1 MGRAEAPTTG
11 EVAPGMKGAWLGILA
26 YRWVALTWMV
36 AQALIVWTDFRSP
49 YIAAIALLVT
59 VAWNAW
65 FTLTRAWERPLER
78 GIDLGLAFALLA
90 ISGFVMDEGT
100 AGHGSPFFATAYPAA
115 AALTVGAGSGV
126 GAGLG
131 AGAALSVAL
140 LLSRLANHI
149 SLRELTPD
157 DWINLVNGAIYFLAA
172 GGAAGVVSRVL
183 ARAEVE
189 RGRAVSEAAVAR
201 ERAVRIAEREALGR
215 EIHDSV
221 LQALALVGKRGRELA
236 SSPIVPPAEV
246 RALVELAIE
255 QERELRALLGETP
268 EEPPPG
274 TVALRTVLRAAAFGI
289 EGVSFTVNA
298 AGTCWMPAQ
307 GVEALSGAV
316 RQALDN
322 VIRHA
327 RASSVTV
334 FAEEHDGDILVSV
347 RDDGLGFQYD
357 EERLAREGKMGMLRS
372 MKGRIE
378 AMGGRMRVLSAPG
391 RGTEIEFRV
400 PLSVGAS
407 DG

>member
-1 MGRAEAPTTG
+1 MGRAKAPKTG

-36 AQALIVWTDFRSP
+36 AQALIIWSRLRSP
-49 YIAAIALLVT
+49 PIAAIALLVT
-59 VAWNAW
+59 VVWNAW
-65 FTLTRAWERPLER
+65 FTLTKAWERPLER

-90 ISGFVMDEGT
+90 ISGFAMDEGT

-149 SLRELTPD
+149 ALRELTPD

-183 ARAEVE
+183 ARAEAE

-201 ERAVRIAEREALGR
+201 ERAVRMAEREALGR

-236 SSPIVPPAEV
+236 SSPTVPQEV
-246 RALVELAIE
+246 RALVELAVE
-255 QERELRALLGETP
+255 QERELRALLGEAP

-274 TVALRTVLRAAAFGI
+274 AVALRTVLRAAAFGI
-289 EGVSFTVNA
+289 EGVSVTVNA

-322 VIRHA
+322 VVRHA
-327 RASSVTV
+327 RTTTVTV
-334 FAEEHDGDILVSV
+334 FAEEHDGDIVVSV

-378 AMGGRMRVLSAPG
+378 AIGGGMRVLSAPG

-400 PLSVGAS
+400 PFSMGAS

>member
-26 YRWVALTWMV
+26 YRWVALTWMA
-36 AQALIVWTDFRSP
+36 AQAVIAWSGFRAP
-49 YIAAIALLVT
+49 HIAAIALLVT

-78 GIDLGLAFALLA
+78 GIDLGLAFALLP

-100 AGHGSPFFATAYPAA
+100 AGSGSPFFATSYPAA

-149 SLRELTPD
+149 ALRELSPD
-157 DWINLVNGAIYFLAA
+157 DWTNLVNGAIYFLAA

-183 ARAEVE
+183 VRAEAE

-201 ERAVRIAEREALGR
+201 ERAVRMAEREALGR

-236 SSPIVPPAEV
+236 SSPSVQAAEV
-246 RALVELAIE
+246 RALVELAVE
-255 QERELRALLGETP
+255 QERELRALLGEAP

-289 EGVSFTVNA
+289 EGVSVTVNA
-298 AGTCWMPAQ
+298 ASTSFSIARRISTAAP
-307 GVEALSGAV
+307 GA
-316 RQALDN
+316 
-322 VIRHA
+322 
-327 RASSVTV
+327 T
-334 FAEEHDGDILVSV
+334 
-347 RDDGLGFQYD
+347 
-357 EERLAREGKMGMLRS
+357 
-372 MKGRIE
+372 
-378 AMGGRMRVLSAPG
+378 APG
-391 RGTEIEFRV
+391 RRNPRGT
-400 PLSVGAS
+400 AS
-407 DG
+407 ET

>member
-1 MGRAEAPTTG
+1 MGRAEAPKTG

-36 AQALIVWTDFRSP
+36 AQALIVWSRFRSP
-49 YIAAIALLVT
+49 HIAAIALLVT
-59 VAWNAW
+59 VTWNAW

-78 GIDLGLAFALLA
+78 GIDLGLAFVLLA
-90 ISGFVMDEGT
+90 TSGFVMDEGT

-149 SLRELTPD
+149 ALRDLTPD

-172 GGAAGVVSRVL
+172 GGAAGIVSRVL
-183 ARAEVE
+183 ARAEAE

-201 ERAVRIAEREALGR
+201 ERAVRLAEREALGR

-236 SSPIVPPAEV
+236 SSPTVPPEV
-246 RALVELAIE
+246 RALVELAVE
-255 QERELRALLGETP
+255 QERELRALLGEAP

-274 TVALRTVLRAAAFGI
+274 AVALRTVLRAAAFGI
-289 EGVSFTVNA
+289 EGVSVTVNA

-322 VIRHA
+322 VVRHA
-327 RASSVTV
+327 RTTTVTV
-334 FAEEHDGDILVSV
+334 FAEEHDGDIVVSV
-347 RDDGLGFQYD
+347 RDDGMGFQYD

-378 AMGGRMRVLSAPG
+378 AIGGGMRVLSAPG
-391 RGTEIEFRV
+391 SGTEIEFRV
-400 PLSVGAS
+400 PFSMGAS